1 MSFDVISAWTTV
13 QKKLASVLPVV
24 SGVVAFGAM
33 FTAHAA
39 GHVAPTAAGID
50 WIVMDMSTGRVLS
63 EQGARTERYP
73 ASLTKLMTLDLAF
86 QEMSTGRLTL
96 DTLIPVSE
104 AAARV
109 QRMNLDL
116 LPGQKITVREAILGM
131 TTMSANDAAT
141 ALGEY
146 LGGGSI
152 TRFAQAMTDHA
163 RALGMFHTS
172 FRNPSGL
179 PDPGQVVDAYDMAIL
194 TRHILLTYPQYR
206 YMFSVQ
212 CFNFEGRTI
221 PNLDGMLK
229 RYPGAIGMKT
239 GFTDAARFNV
249 VTAAERD
256 GHLLIGVELH
266 AQSWSTAYGT
276 MAKLL
281 DTGFASDI
289 EPADLLAAS
298 HGALPAADAVT
309 AHPYAAQRVSV
320 TLQQPST
327 PGRRF
332 AVQSIGTV
340 NDMLPDWTARI
351 GAYDT
356 YAGAQQQVTLLSG
369 ERQRG
374 VGRVVSDV
382 RYHRRVWQAQLTGLS
397 GAAARATCARFVL
410 RNQTCFV
417 IAPYK
422 QEANALGARRTTR
435 RYAGLISPRT

>member
-1 MSFDVISAWTTV
+1 MRFDVVSAWTTV
-13 QKKLASVLPVV
+13 QKKRFSVLAT
-24 SGVVAFGAM
+24 GCGIVAFGAM
-33 FTAHAA
+33 LTAHAA
-39 GHVAPTAAGID
+39 ERVAPTSSGTD

-86 QEMSTGRLTL
+86 EELSAGRLTL

-104 AAARV
+104 TAARV
-109 QRMNLDL
+109 QPMKLDL

-131 TTMSANDAAT
+131 TTLSANDAAT

-152 TRFAQAMTDHA
+152 TQFGQAMTDHA
-163 RALGMFHTS
+163 RALGMLHTS

-206 YMFSVQ
+206 YVFSVQ
-212 CFNFEGRTI
+212 SFNFEGRML

-239 GFTDAARFNV
+239 GFTNAARFNV
-249 VTAAERD
+249 VTAAERA

-266 AQSWSTAYGT
+266 AQSWSAAYGT

-281 DTGFASDI
+281 DAGFASAV
-289 EPADLLAAS
+289 EPADLLAA
-298 HGALPAADAVT
+298 HHDALPAADAVT

-327 PGRRF
+327 PGHRF
-332 AVQSIGTV
+332 AAQGVGTV
-340 NDMLPDWTARI
+340 NDMPPAWTAQI

-356 YAGAQQQVTLLSG
+356 YAGARHQVTLLSR
-369 ERQRG
+369 ERQAG
-374 VGRVVSDV
+374 VARVVSAV
-382 RYHRRVWQAQLTGLS
+382 RHNRRTWQAQLTGLS
-397 GAAARATCARFVL
+397 EAAARATCARFVL
-410 RNQTCFV
+410 HNQTCFA
-417 IAPYK
+417 IASYK
-422 QEANALGARRTTR
+422 EEAMR
-435 RYAGLISPRT
+435 